1 MHHRLDMA
9 VNVEHRYNNLT
20 HNNTIIISLPL
31 HRNRIVVSSLSA
43 HIAAL
48 IAHERTLP
56 TVIATSEL
64 IEPHRRFVVIRPHRR
79 SHRTRTHIT
88 NRHRHIGTH

>member
-1 MHHRLDMA
+1 MHHRLDIA

-31 HRNRIVVSSLSA
+31 HPNRIVVSSLPA
-43 HIAAL
+43 HTAAP

-64 IEPHRRFVVIRPHRR
+64 TEPHRRSVVIHPYRRLHRAL
-79 SHRTRTHIT
+79 TPIT
-88 NRHRHIGTH
+88 NYRRRIGAH